1 MTSANHRSSDYPID
15 SSFLERWSPRAF
27 TSEAMPEADLLTM
40 FEAARWAASSYNSQP
55 WAFVYALRDTPAWP
69 KLLGLLVEFNQSW
82 AQRASALVIVTSNP
96 LMLPPGQEKP
106 VPSHSHS
113 FDTGMA
119 TAQFVLQGMKLG
131 YHSHGMIG
139 FDRDRAFAELNVP
152 QGYRVEAAFAVGR
165 LGDKAILPEALQAR
179 EQPSDRKPLNASA
192 IAGAFPAAAAP
203 KA

>member
-55 WAFVYALRDTPAWP
+55 WAFVYALRNTPAWP

-82 AQRASALVIVTSNP
+82 AQRASALVIVTSNS
-96 LMLPPGQEKP
+96 LMLPPGQDKP

-165 LGDKAILPEALQAR
+165 LGDKAMLPEALQAR
-179 EQPSDRKPLNASA
+179 EQPSDRKPLIQSA
-192 IAGAFPAAAAP
+192 IPGAFPASVAP